1 MKLPNTIRSPY
12 NYKPIP
18 IIPIHKQRP
27 YSKSHCPTQ
36 HSTHTRSRIFPTVT
50 TNITK
55 QIISPNL
62 NLALYTVPSN
72 FTAYLTYNP
81 PLQTPNTY
89 QLTRELFPRSTLSID
104 SLHGMHST
112 PHKFSSLFN
121 SFSRTIVNT
130 CKGILKSN

>member
-18 IIPIHKQRP
+18 IIPIHKKRP

-89 QLTRELFPRSTLSID
+89 QLTRELSLVLLLASTLYMVCIVHRINSVVYLI
-104 SLHGMHST
+104 
-112 PHKFSSLFN
+112 LFP
-121 SFSRTIVNT
+121 VP
-130 CKGILKSN
+130 L